1 MAKTEIIKLSQE
13 DIISEWIYLNEVRAM
28 LIDWESKLFMC
39 IILPSARGM
48 KIFNIK
54 CTETEEV
61 N

>member
-13 DIISEWIYLNEVRAM
+13 DIISEWIYLNEVRVM

-39 IILPSARGM
+39 IILPSTRGM

-61 N
+61 K